1 MQNPLNSRSWRD
13 TLILLRLP
21 FSAFLLPVFLLA
33 WSQAEAAPSGRVLA
47 LALIWHLLVYP
58 ASNGYNS
65 WIDRDTEAIGGLAA
79 PPPPPR
85 QLPWVCGLLDLLAV
99 LWAFSLGWGA
109 AVGVLGFIVASRA
122 YSAPWPR
129 LKRYPWVS
137 FATVFVFQ
145 GGWIY
150 LTTLAGLG
158 QSGLE
163 SGRHLLMA
171 LAASCL
177 VGGSYPL
184 SQIYQHSSDAQ
195 RGDLTLSRLLGLR
208 GTLLFSGAVS
218 GLGGLLLLVGL
229 APVGRIL
236 VAVGLLPVLLRLG
249 LWSRQIWRDPSQA
262 NHRQTMRTQLV
273 GAICL
278 CLSLGA
284 LVLLRF

>member
-1 MQNPLNSRSWRD
+1 MPSPFSPRSWRD

-21 FSAFLLPVFLLA
+21 FSLFLLPVFLLA
-33 WSQAEAAPSGRVLA
+33 WSQAEAAPAGRVFA

-79 PPPPPR
+79 PPPPPAL
-85 QLPWVCGLLDLLAV
+85 LPWVCGLLDLLAV
-99 LWAFSLGWGA
+99 LWALSLGWKTA
-109 AVGVLGFIVASRA
+109 LGVLGFILASRA

-150 LTTLAGLG
+150 LTTVGALG
-158 QSGLE
+158 PSVLG

-184 SQIYQHSSDAQ
+184 SQIYQHGSDAQ
-195 RGDLTLSRLLGLR
+195 RGDLTLSRLLGIR

-218 GLGGLLLLVGL
+218 GAGGLLLLVGL
-229 APVGRIL
+229 APVERAL

-249 LWSRQIWRDPSQA
+249 LWSRQIWQDPSRA
-262 NHRQTMRTQLV
+262 NHTQTMRTQLV